1 MHPEDLTQPVPI
13 PETHQIPP
21 IVIRPDDPDDEW
33 ALPESGKVL
42 RVRYFTGI
50 LLILLALG
58 GGFWGGV
65 VAEKHHG
72 TGTSTATSPFASR
85 IAALRAA
92 GAPGGGFGGAAAAG
106 GGGLGG
112 AGATT
117 GGAAGGIGAGG
128 AAAGTA
134 TPTTSGTV
142 IDVSGDVLEISDSQG
157 QIVKITVGPS
167 AIVSIASKASLSGLK
182 IGDTVVV
189 AGSRGSGGTLNATSV
204 TATAGG

>member
-1 MHPEDLTQPVPI
+1 MQPEDLTQPVPI

-21 IVIRPDDPDDEW
+21 IAIRPDDPDDEW
-33 ALPESGKVL
+33 AMPESGKVL

-50 LLILLALG
+50 LLMLLALG

-72 TGTSTATSPFASR
+72 TGASTTTSAFASR

-92 GAPGGGFGGAAAAG
+92 GATAGGFGGAATAG
-106 GGGLGG
+106 GGGSGS
-112 AGATT
+112 TT
-117 GGAAGGIGAGG
+117 GGAARGIGAGG
-128 AAAGTA
+128 APAGTA

-142 IDVSGDVLEISDSQG
+142 IDVSGDLLEISDSQG
-157 QIVKITVGPS
+157 QIVKITVGP
-167 AIVSIASKASLSGLK
+167 AATVSIASKASLSGLT

-189 AGSRGSGGTLNATSV
+189 AGSRGSGGTLNATTV

>member
-1 MHPEDLTQPVPI
+1 MQPEDLTQPVPI

-21 IVIRPDDPDDEW
+21 VAIRPDDPDDEW
-33 ALPESGKVL
+33 ALPESSRVL

-50 LLILLALG
+50 LVILLAVG

-72 TGTSTATSPFASR
+72 TGTSTTASAFASR
-85 IAALRAA
+85 VAALLAA
-92 GAPGGGFGGAAAAG
+92 GAAAG
-106 GGGLGG
+106 GFAG

-117 GGAAGGIGAGG
+117 GSASGGAGTGG
-128 AAAGTA
+128 AGAGTA
-134 TPTTSGTV
+134 APTTSGTV
-142 IDVSGDVLEISDSQG
+142 IDVSGDLLEISDSQG

-167 AIVSIASKASLSGLK
+167 ASVSIASKSSLSGLT

-189 AGSRGSGGTLNATSV
+189 SGSRGSGGTFDATAV
-204 TATAGG
+204 TATVGG